1 MTAATASM
9 LGAAGTEIP
18 ALPAAATAGRS
29 QLQQLVGTRLQY
41 KMHNTVWAGSSKKQ
55 RRLDVENEMVT
66 DKCSW
71 HNGRKLQYGSLD
83 HDARRL
89 LEPQEIEWNQELM
102 ISEEAAAASSS
113 VATGATPAA
122 ATASMLGAAGTEI
135 PALPAAATASIA
147 EGWPTTNSPTTSVM
161 AATAEDQEMA
171 AAAED
176 QEMAATAEKISDECN
191 SRAI

>member
-1 MTAATASM
+1 M
-9 LGAAGTEIP
+9 
-18 ALPAAATAGRS
+18 
-29 QLQQLVGTRLQY
+29 
-41 KMHNTVWAGSSKKQ
+41 
-55 RRLDVENEMVT
+55 ENEMVT

-176 QEMAATAEKISDECN
+176 QEMAATAEKISDE
-191 SRAI
+191 